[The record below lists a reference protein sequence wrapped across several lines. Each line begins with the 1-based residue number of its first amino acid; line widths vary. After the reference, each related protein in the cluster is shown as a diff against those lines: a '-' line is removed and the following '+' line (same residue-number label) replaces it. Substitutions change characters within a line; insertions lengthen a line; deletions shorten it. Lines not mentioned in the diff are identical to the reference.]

1 MQSIFER
8 LLRRNQPTM
17 LKNTVTQKAL
27 ITSILFLTFFAGFTF
42 DVASR
47 QDTSPQDGDH
57 SHAGEEHVDD
67 HGAKKPFNA
76 GEMIMHHIADAH
88 EIHLIGDLAIYLPII
103 VYTDNGIDLFS
114 SSHFYHNEKHGTYT
128 DTLGNAVDYH
138 YYAYENYIL
147 YHEHIYYLSEDGD
160 IAFDPA
166 TGDVLNEAAMDFS
179 ITKSVAGVFL
189 TGLLLILIFG
199 SVARSYKK
207 REGQAPKGLQSFME
221 PLILFIRDEV
231 AIPSI
236 GSAAKA
242 EKFMPFLLTTFFFI
256 WIANML
262 GLIPFIGGF
271 NITGTL
277 SVTIVLA
284 FLVFILINVN
294 GNKHYWSH
302 ILWPSGV
309 PLFVKVILVP
319 IEFASIIIKPLVL
332 MVRLTANITAGHII
346 LLAFVSLVLMF
357 GEQSE
362 AVGYGVGVGSVLFMI
377 FMFFIELLVAFLQ
390 AYVFTLL
397 AALYFGEATQEAH
410 H

>member
-1 MQSIFER
+1 
-8 LLRRNQPTM
+8 M
-17 LKNTVTQKAL
+17 LMNTATRKAL
-27 ITSILFLTFFAGFTF
+27 TKSILFLTLFAGLTF
-42 DVASR
+42 NVSA
-47 QDTSPQDGDH
+47 QHDH
-57 SHAGEEHVDD
+57 DEHDHESEAHAEEHVADQ
-67 HGAKKPFNA
+67 PFNA

-88 EIHLIGDLAIYLPII
+88 EIHIVGDIAIYLPII
-103 VYTDNGIDLFS
+103 LYTDEGFEVFS
-114 SSHFYHNEKHGTYT
+114 SSHFYHNENHGQYT
-128 DTLGNAVDYH
+128 DSLGNTESFH
-138 YYAYENYIL
+138 YYTYKDYVL
-147 YHEHIYYLSEDGD
+147 YHEHIYYADGGEALSVN
-160 IAFDPA
+160 PA
-166 TGDVLNEAAMDFS
+166 TGEAMNEAVIDLS
-179 ITKSVAGVFL
+179 ITKTVTGVLL
-189 TGLLLILIFG
+189 TCLLLLLIFG

-207 REGQAPKGLQSFME
+207 RKGQAPKGLQSFME

-277 SVTIVLA
+277 SVTMVLA
-284 FLVFILINVN
+284 AVVFILITVN

-302 ILWPSGV
+302 ILWPAGV
-309 PLFVKVILVP
+309 PLPIKFILVP
-319 IEFASIIIKPLVL
+319 IEFASIFIKPLVL

-346 LLAFVSLVLMF
+346 ILAFVSLVLIF
-357 GEQSE
+357 GQQS
-362 AVGYGVGVGSVLFMI
+362 ATAGYGVGFGSVLFMI

-397 AALYFGEATQEAH
+397 AALYFGEAKQEGH

>member
-1 MQSIFER
+1 MKTAI
-8 LLRRNQPTM
+8 L
-17 LKNTVTQKAL
+17 KAL
-27 ITSILFLTFFAGFTF
+27 NASLILLILIAGTSFNVSAQHEHDEHDHMNPSDAEEQVADQPF
-42 DVASR
+42 D
-47 QDTSPQDGDH
+47 
-57 SHAGEEHVDD
+57 
-67 HGAKKPFNA
+67 A

-88 EIHLIGDLAIYLPII
+88 EIHIIGDLAIYLPII
-103 VYTDNGIDLFS
+103 LYTDNGFEVFS
-114 SSHFYHNEKHGTYT
+114 SSHFYHNENHHHYT
-128 DTLGNAVDYH
+128 SPNGEEETVH
-138 YYAYENYIL
+138 YYTHGDYVM
-147 YHEHIYYLSEDGD
+147 YHEHIYYAGD
-160 IAFDPA
+160 ENVISIDPETGEATNRAAFD
-166 TGDVLNEAAMDFS
+166 LS
-179 ITKSVAGVFL
+179 ITKSVAGVLL
-189 TGLLLILIFG
+189 TCLLLVLIFG
-199 SVARSYKK
+199 SVAKSYKK
-207 REGQAPKGLQSFME
+207 RKGEAPKGLQSFME

-277 SVTIVLA
+277 SVTMVLA
-284 FLVFILINVN
+284 AVVFIIITVN

-309 PLFVKVILVP
+309 PLPIKFILVP
-319 IEFASIIIKPLVL
+319 IEFASIFIKPLVL

-346 LLAFVSLVLMF
+346 ILAFVSLVLIF
-357 GEQSE
+357 GQQS
-362 AVGYGVGVGSVLFMI
+362 ATAGYGVGVGSVLFMM
-377 FMFFIELLVAFLQ
+377 FVFFIELLVAFLQ

-397 AALYFGEATQEAH
+397 AALYFGEAKQEGH

>member
-1 MQSIFER
+1 M
-8 LLRRNQPTM
+8 
-17 LKNTVTQKAL
+17 NTATRKAL
-27 ITSILFLTFFAGFTF
+27 TKSILFLTFIAGLTLN
-42 DVASR
+42 VSA
-47 QDTSPQDGDH
+47 QHDH
-57 SHAGEEHVDD
+57 DDHDHESHEHAEEHVADQ
-67 HGAKKPFNA
+67 PFNA

-88 EIHLIGDLAIYLPII
+88 EIHIVGDVAIYLPII
-103 VYTDNGIDLFS
+103 LFTEDGLKVFS
-114 SSHFYHNEKHGTYT
+114 SSHFYHNEHHATYVDST
-128 DTLGNAVDYH
+128 GEKVDYH
-138 YYAYENYIL
+138 YFTYDDYVL
-147 YHEHIYYLSEDGD
+147 YHEHIYYAGD
-160 IAFDPA
+160 NEALTINPA
-166 TGDVLNEAAMDFS
+166 TGDATNEAVFDLS
-179 ITKSVAGVFL
+179 ITKSVTGVFL
-189 TGLLLILIFG
+189 TCLLLILIFG

-236 GSAAKA
+236 GTAAKA
-242 EKFMPFLLTTFFFI
+242 EKFMPFLLSTFFFI

-277 SVTIVLA
+277 SVTMVLA
-284 FLVFILINVN
+284 AVVFIIITVN

-302 ILWPSGV
+302 ILWPAGV
-309 PLFVKVILVP
+309 PLPIKFILVP
-319 IEFASIIIKPLVL
+319 IEFASIFIKPLVL

-346 LLAFVSLVLMF
+346 ILAFVSLVLIF
-357 GEQSE
+357 GQQSE
-362 AVGYGVGVGSVLFMI
+362 AAGYGVGFGSVLFMI

-397 AALYFGEATQEAH
+397 AALYFGEAKQEGH